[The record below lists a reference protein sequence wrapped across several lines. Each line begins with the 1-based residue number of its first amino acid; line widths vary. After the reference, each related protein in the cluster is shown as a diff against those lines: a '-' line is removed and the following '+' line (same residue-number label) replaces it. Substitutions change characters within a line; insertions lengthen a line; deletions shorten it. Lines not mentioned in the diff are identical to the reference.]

1 MCLGVYL
8 AATRPLPLRDWDER
22 RPSFN
27 VTPLAAEEEPVRGRF
42 SRPHVVYLG
51 AYTGCSCGFT
61 VDEEGEEEAAE
72 RSVAELVAY
81 VRDAAAAGT
90 VELFTC
96 WDGDYLEPAAR
107 RLELA
112 PDDLADPERW
122 FDELTFATIRR
133 AETADAPRDASGDAP
148 HDAAHGGAPGAREGT
163 DRRRVAS

>member
-1 MCLGVYL
+1 MGVYL
-8 AATRPLPLRDWDER
+8 AAHAPLPLRDWDEA

-27 VTPLAAEEEPVRGRF
+27 VSALSSDEALVRGRF

-61 VDEEGEEEAAE
+61 PDEDGEEADAA
-72 RSVAELVAY
+72 RSLEDLVAY
-81 VRDAAAAGT
+81 VREAAAAGT

-96 WDGDYLEPAAR
+96 WDGDYLEPATR

-122 FDELTFATIRR
+122 FDELTFATIR
-133 AETADAPRDASGDAP
+133 APAASPVVVD
-148 HDAAHGGAPGAREGT
+148 
-163 DRRRVAS
+163 

>member
-1 MCLGVYL
+1 MGVYL
-8 AATRPLPLRDWDER
+8 AASRPLPLRDWDEA

-27 VTPLAAEEEPVRGRF
+27 VTALSAEEEPVRGRF

-61 VDEEGEEEAAE
+61 PDEDGEEPDAA
-72 RSVAELVAY
+72 RSLDDLVAY
-81 VRDAAAAGT
+81 VREAAADGP

-96 WDGDYLEPAAR
+96 WDGDWLEPAAR

-122 FDELTFATIRR
+122 FDELTFATVR
-133 AETADAPRDASGDAP
+133 APSLHEPRATSTAHDAP
-148 HDAAHGGAPGAREGT
+148 
-163 DRRRVAS
+163 